1 MEAVYLDNAATTQT
15 RPEVVEAMLPYL
27 RENFGNPSSIHRF
40 GRQNRAALDKARQIA
55 ADSIGARPNE
65 IVFTSG
71 GTEADNMAIIGT
83 AEAYSDKGK
92 HIITS
97 SIEHHAVLHTCHH
110 LEKQGFDVTYLPV
123 DRSGRVN
130 VETLK
135 EAVREDTI
143 LVTVMYG
150 NNEVGTIQPVAEMAS
165 FLNEKGIAF
174 HTDAVQAY
182 GLVDI
187 NVKQLGVDL
196 LSISAHKINGPKGIG
211 FLYVKDGVHITPY
224 QHGGEQER
232 KRRAGTENVAGI
244 VGLAEAVKLSQ
255 ASMEERRQQYES
267 FREKMLEVF
276 DHEGIAYQVNGS
288 RLHHLPHILNVYFP
302 GVGSEALL
310 VNLDLAG
317 IAASSG
323 SACTAGS
330 LEPSHVLRAIYGNSE
345 RGGSSIRFSF
355 GYGNTLE
362 EVETAARQTAN
373 IVKRLG
379 GERYE
384 IG

>member
-165 FLNEKGIAF
+165 FLNEKDIAF

-187 NVKQLGVDL
+187 NVKRLGVDL

-330 LEPSHVLRAIYGNSE
+330 LEPSHVLRAIYGNGE